1 MVQPGAAPP
10 NDLNV
15 IGSRPLS
22 NTFGPDWF
30 ALLGGTNSP
39 ILDLGNSFLDPND
52 TRAVPRMRRAT
63 ANSLQNPDIPSILRL
78 SAAVGGQGVPA
89 LGSAIGNPSVF
100 LARDRIE
107 PAAGSIESQLSQ
119 FWRNAPGNNVSPQ
132 RYPSTHPTL
141 VPIHRSNVEP
151 PYRPNVDPNPQ
162 CGLRNDPVTTNVLP
176 GTQSMPRPNSPDKPV
191 PNFLIETVVQ
201 TLEVF
206 AKDLA
211 NLKEE
216 NATLKNQV
224 DDLSTRLESLEGSV
238 KRQQRDSL
246 SPLEPLRFAQ
256 ADEAVI
262 RNFEQHGDMDSLW
275 IKSSNEAG
283 YLGQE
288 GLYLTDPNVSI
299 TELEQP
305 IRNRVRALSDDIT
318 TQKRHQE
325 VCEFL
330 DGILGEEPH
339 RVDNFH
345 LKRSND
351 EQLGLLGVP
360 VLREVGATNQN
371 GTAYSPKATQHQEMA
386 PRLIP
391 GAPLRPNVPN
401 HTSDTWYETFVDHP
415 TAKNSQKAKELQ
427 SKPSLP
433 NQESGRASLTRHLP
447 VQTTNGV
454 VGTNYSAVVGDY
466 DLVRNFFLWQIG
478 NISEIRGNLLSQT
491 DCIVSP
497 PFDFKDIQGKLR
509 IRLQPVGDDH
519 GTQQSSN
526 GDVTVG
532 GASLKTG
539 PQNVDVNNGEDSL
552 KTDKLE
558 GQGSTQESSWLK
570 NPFGLHM
577 SISVPGSDVL
587 VKLSMIAGD
596 KVSEPQW
603 HKFGSNAQLGNSTYS
618 RLVTGG
624 PWAGGNKHFATY
636 EECVDVPRDVIPLG
650 VAILDVIQADQNN
663 IGSHPDFSGQSA
675 DPSADVTAS
684 VHVCKDRDN
693 AAVEVVRQV
702 YRHLAKGTMPNNDTQ
717 PAHRVARNRCH
728 VESEAAQ
735 SQPWFQG
742 VAEQC

>member
-371 GTAYSPKATQHQEMA
+371 GTAYSPKATQHF
-386 PRLIP
+386 RDS
-391 GAPLRPNVPN
+391 RKSFVPN
-401 HTSDTWYETFVDHP
+401 RLHRVTTIRFQRHTRQIAYQ
-415 TAKNSQKAKELQ
+415 TATRWRKSRHTTVIQWRCYSWRSFFENGT
-427 SKPSLP
+427 SKCRCQQRRRLVE
-433 NQESGRASLTRHLP
+433 NRQAGRSR
-447 VQTTNGV
+447 V
-454 VGTNYSAVVGDY
+454 
-466 DLVRNFFLWQIG
+466 
-478 NISEIRGNLLSQT
+478 
-491 DCIVSP
+491 
-497 PFDFKDIQGKLR
+497 
-509 IRLQPVGDDH
+509 
-519 GTQQSSN
+519 
-526 GDVTVG
+526 
-532 GASLKTG
+532 
-539 PQNVDVNNGEDSL
+539 
-552 KTDKLE
+552 
-558 GQGSTQESSWLK
+558 
-570 NPFGLHM
+570 
-577 SISVPGSDVL
+577 
-587 VKLSMIAGD
+587 
-596 KVSEPQW
+596 
-603 HKFGSNAQLGNSTYS
+603 YS
-618 RLVTGG
+618 RIQLVEKSFW
-624 PWAGGNKHFATY
+624 PSY
-636 EECVDVPRDVIPLG
+636 EHKCSRLRC
-650 VAILDVIQADQNN
+650 
-663 IGSHPDFSGQSA
+663 IG
-675 DPSADVTAS
+675 
-684 VHVCKDRDN
+684 
-693 AAVEVVRQV
+693 
-702 YRHLAKGTMPNNDTQ
+702 
-717 PAHRVARNRCH
+717 
-728 VESEAAQ
+728 
-735 SQPWFQG
+735 
-742 VAEQC
+742 